1 MHFRYRKNIVQV
13 VRTTYDPATKKP
25 RSEIVGRF
33 SRSDEKPAPEAL
45 AECTPAEVEEVHRWI
60 AGNMKANSVGIEHA
74 ARSLS
79 GQIAK
84 AAEWFETT
92 DDMDSARLL
101 AMEVLQPWARLRSQF
116 RRRGLLD

>member
-13 VRTTYDPATKKP
+13 VRTTYDPARKRP
-25 RSEIVGRF
+25 RTEIVGRF
-33 SRSDEKPAPEAL
+33 LRSDEKPAPEAL

-60 AGNMKANSVGIEHA
+60 ASNMKANSVAIEHA

-79 GQIAK
+79 DQIAK
-84 AAEWFETT
+84 AAEWFDTT
-92 DDMDSARLL
+92 DDLDSARLL
-101 AMEVLQPWARLRSQF
+101 AMEVLQQWAQLRSRL